1 MAQKSITN
9 TRTPRELAYRI
20 LLEFEQERSRLD
32 DLESRYLP
40 RADLSAQERRF
51 LKQLL
56 SGVIRHLLYL
66 DWIIRQF
73 YKGKFEKLLNKTKT
87 ILRLGLYELIFLENI
102 PAHASVNRYVQLAKN
117 KINLKQSQLVNAI
130 LRTYLRLDE
139 PLRPEDI
146 ITDEAQLFSI
156 KYSIP
161 VWLIK
166 RWLSLWG
173 AEATAALCEA
183 NSATP
188 QFDVRIHT
196 GRISA
201 QQFSDL
207 LREHNI
213 AFQKSAH
220 SDQSMRIFDMQAFIA
235 GGWLDKGYCSVQDES
250 AQIAVDLLDVQ
261 EGDYVLDM
269 CSAPGG
275 KFLQILEKD
284 RKDLVAVAMDVD
296 KQRLLRV
303 RENLH
308 RMGLSP
314 KGYLVVADGR
324 HPPFKVSFHKILL
337 DAPCSGLGILSKHP
351 DIKWR
356 RSMDQLLEFARLQA
370 DLLKQAARLLRK
382 NGILVYSTCTI
393 EPLEN
398 EVVIDSFL
406 KEQAGSFELQ
416 NIPERYA
423 NLRQGSYLRTFPHLH
438 KTDGSFCAIIKK
450 KYK

>member
-1 MAQKSITN
+1 MARKSTTN
-9 TRTPRELAYRI
+9 THNARELAYRI
-20 LLEFEQERSRLD
+20 LLEFEKERSRLD
-32 DLESRYLP
+32 DLETRFLP
-40 RADLSAQERRF
+40 RADLSPQERRF

-87 ILRLGLYELIFLENI
+87 ILRLGFYELIFLENI
-102 PAHASVNRYVQLAKN
+102 PAHASVNRYVQMAKD
-117 KINLKQSQLVNAI
+117 KINLKQSQMVNAI
-130 LRTYLRLDE
+130 LRTYLRLEE
-139 PLRPEDI
+139 PLRPEDT
-146 ITDEAQLFSI
+146 ITDEAQLLSI

-161 VWLIK
+161 LWLIK
-166 RWLSLWG
+166 RWLSLWDT
-173 AEATAALCEA
+173 EATAALCEA
-183 NSATP
+183 ISANP

-201 QQFSDL
+201 QQFSNL

-220 SDQSMRIFDMQAFIA
+220 SDQSLRIFDMQAFIA

-261 EGDYVLDM
+261 EGDYVLDI

-284 RKDLVAVAMDVD
+284 KKDLVAVAMDVD
-296 KQRLLRV
+296 KRRLLRV
-303 RENLH
+303 RENLQ
-308 RMGLSP
+308 RMALSQ
-314 KGYLVVADGR
+314 KSYLVVADGR
-324 HPPFKVSFHKILL
+324 QPPFKSCFHKILL
-337 DAPCSGLGILSKHP
+337 DAPCSGLGTLSKHP

-356 RSMDQLLEFARLQA
+356 RSMDQLMEFSRLQA
-370 DLLKQAARLLRK
+370 DLLKQATRLLHADGR
-382 NGILVYSTCTI
+382 LVYSTCTI

-398 EVVIDSFL
+398 EQVIDAFLEKQNLSFGL
-406 KEQAGSFELQ
+406 E

-438 KTDGSFCAIIKK
+438 ETDGSFCASIKK
-450 KYK
+450 KYE

>member
-324 HPPFKVSFHKILL
+324 QPPFKVSFHKILL